1 MDRSQ
6 ATPSEAAGARVS
18 RGSALTVGLVVD
30 HVKALRIPLLIIV
43 FGVILTFWVDQVWE
57 LFLLL
62 VLPNSGVAAS
72 VGTAARA
79 GALVM
84 AGCLGF
90 AVWHTAR
97 TVYRFDI
104 PTLPTLSDPN
114 AEGLREW
121 LPRVLGAAIP
131 LLMAVG
137 TAIALQNPSVKATGS
152 GSPWVP
158 ILFGVEALVLFVF
171 FIARRQLFG
180 GLSSLA
186 KHPSGDPRV
195 SRWSQLPP
203 SVRAVYAV
211 IMIANFLALILAA
224 KEPGLLSKTGALGV
238 VLLCATFLTV
248 TGTYLT
254 VQAARWQFPL
264 LTALFVLAC
273 ALQFLGCND
282 NHRVRLY
289 AGMHSFDTP
298 SAAAVDPG
306 APIASSFLSYAAS
319 WNQGRQPA
327 EPVYLVSSEGGGIRA
342 AAWTLLVLSRLEV
355 ASNGEFSKHMLLGSG
370 VSGGSLGL
378 AWFAALVYGERQ
390 GVIHLQDIDT
400 LTRQLSTA
408 DYLGPTVE
416 TMFLTDFLQRFWVRP
431 AFVDRGERLESRF
444 EVAWSEACRHRP
456 SAASATA
463 AAGSSLAASTSPATA
478 SAATSPTAATATLPS
493 AAPSS
498 LAKAAEQAVC
508 SQFARPW
515 KDLWAGTQHVPLL
528 FLNSTD
534 VQTGQRFVE
543 EPFQSLRAPTQDMDV
558 ANFAVFSYGLLP
570 ASSPL
575 SAVVHNS
582 ARFTYVSPAGSLTDA
597 ALLKQGKSLTRQLV
611 DGGYFENSGTT
622 TLGELLVLLHSTYAA
637 ACGGETPYGGKDCPV
652 RLIHISNDPGVESMR
667 SDDSCPDA
675 NRYDVPYS
683 KYGEIRAPLIA
694 LVNTRDA
701 RGVAARVAV
710 RHLFTQGL
718 IQKDSRDPFT
728 DASVFHFRLCNGQ
741 YRLPLGWALSDEAF
755 AEMQRQLEGLPP
767 TDPAGFNHRQLD
779 TISAAV
785 AAR

>member
-1 MDRSQ
+1 MGKPEG
-6 ATPSEAAGARVS
+6 TPTEAAGPHAS
-18 RGSALTVGLVVD
+18 RMPALTVGLLVD
-30 HVKALRIPLLIIV
+30 HVKAVRIPLLIILL
-43 FGVILTFWVDQVWE
+43 GVILTFWVDQIWE

-62 VLPNSGVAAS
+62 VLPNSGVASS
-72 VGTAARA
+72 VGIAARA
-79 GALVM
+79 GALAM

-104 PTLPTLSDPN
+104 PTLPTLSDPK

-121 LPRVLGAAIP
+121 LPRALGAAIP

-137 TAIALQNPSVKATGS
+137 TAIALQNKSVAVTGS

-158 ILFGVEALVLFVF
+158 ILFGVEAIVLLAF
-171 FIARRQLFG
+171 FIARRHLFG
-180 GLSSLA
+180 GVSRLA

-203 SVRAVYAV
+203 SVRVVYAV
-211 IMIANFLALILAA
+211 IMIANVVALILAA

-248 TGTYLT
+248 TGTFLT
-254 VQAARWQFPL
+254 IQAARWQFPL

-273 ALQFLGCND
+273 ALQFFGCND

-289 AGMHSFDTP
+289 AGMHSSDTP
-298 SAAAVDPG
+298 TAANVDAG

-319 WNQGRQPA
+319 WDQGRPA
-327 EPVYLVSSEGGGIRA
+327 SQPVYLVSSEGGGIRA

-355 ASNGEFSKHMLLGSG
+355 ASHGEFSKHMLLGSG

-378 AWFAALVYGERQ
+378 AWFAALVEGERQ
-390 GVIHLQDIDT
+390 GVIRLQDIDT
-400 LTRQLSTA
+400 LTKRLSTA
-408 DYLGPTVE
+408 DYLGATVE
-416 TMFLTDFLQRFWVRP
+416 TMFLTDFLQRFWFRP
-431 AFVDRGERLESRF
+431 VFVDRGERLETRF
-444 EVAWSEACRHRP
+444 ELAWSEACRHRP
-456 SAASATA
+456 SAT
-463 AAGSSLAASTSPATA
+463 
-478 SAATSPTAATATLPS
+478 AATSPTS
-493 AAPSS
+493 
-498 LAKAAEQAVC
+498 AEQAVC

-528 FLNSTD
+528 FLNSTE
-534 VQTGQRFVE
+534 VQTGQRFVQ
-543 EPFQSLRAPTQDMDV
+543 EPFQSLRAPGQDTDV

-597 ALLKQGKSLTRQLV
+597 VLLKQGKSFTRQLV

-622 TLGELLVLLHSTYAA
+622 TIGELLVLLHSDYASS
-637 ACGGETPYGGKDCPV
+637 CGGETPYGGKDCPV

-667 SDDSCPDA
+667 SDDACPDA

-683 KYGEIRAPLIA
+683 KYGEIRAPLLA

-728 DASVFHFRLCNGQ
+728 DDYVFHFRLCNGQ

-755 AEMQRQLEGLPP
+755 GEMERQLDGLAT
-767 TDPAGFNHRQLD
+767 TDVGGFNHRQLN

-785 AAR
+785 APH

>member
-1 MDRSQ
+1 VRDYGEQLEMGK
-6 ATPSEAAGARVS
+6 P
-18 RGSALTVGLVVD
+18 ALTVGLLVD
-30 HVKALRIPLLIIV
+30 HAKAVRIPLLIIL
-43 FGVILTFWVDQVWE
+43 FGVIMTFWVDQIWE

-62 VLPNSGVAAS
+62 VLPNSGTASS
-72 VGTAARA
+72 VGTAARS

-104 PTLPTLSDPN
+104 RTLPTLSDPK
-114 AEGLREW
+114 AESLRKW
-121 LPRVLGAAIP
+121 LPRSLGAAIP

-152 GSPWVP
+152 GSLWMP
-158 ILFGVEALVLFVF
+158 ILFASEAIVLFAF
-171 FIARRQLFG
+171 FVARRHLFAG
-180 GLSSLA
+180 VGALA

-195 SRWSQLPP
+195 SRWSQLPA
-203 SVRAVYAV
+203 SVRVVYAA
-211 IMIANFLALILAA
+211 IMIANLVALILAA
-224 KEPGLLSKTGALGV
+224 KEPGLLAKTGALGV
-238 VLLCATFLTV
+238 VLLSATFLTV

-254 VQAARWQFPL
+254 IQAARWQFPL

-273 ALQFLGCND
+273 ALQFFGCND

-298 SAAAVDPG
+298 SPADVDSG
-306 APIASSFLSYAAS
+306 APIPTSFVSYAAA
-319 WNQGRQPA
+319 WDEARPA
-327 EPVYLVSSEGGGIRA
+327 SSPVYLVSSEGGGIRA

-355 ASNGEFSKHMLLGSG
+355 ASHGEFSKHMLLGSG

-378 AWFAALVYGERQ
+378 AWFVALVNGERH
-390 GVIHLQDIDT
+390 GVIRLQDIDT
-400 LTRQLSTA
+400 LTKRLATA

-416 TMFLTDFLQRFWVRP
+416 TMFLTDFLQRFWFWP

-444 EVAWSEACRHRP
+444 ELAWAEACRGRP
-456 SAASATA
+456 SAAVSPPT
-463 AAGSSLAASTSPATA
+463 GST
-478 SAATSPTAATATLPS
+478 
-493 AAPSS
+493 
-498 LAKAAEQAVC
+498 AEQAMC

-515 KDLWAGTQHVPLL
+515 KDLWAGTQQVPLL
-528 FLNSTD
+528 FLNSTE
-534 VQTGQRFVE
+534 VQTGQRFVQ

-558 ANFAVFSYGLLP
+558 ANFAAFSYGLLP

-622 TLGELLVLLHSTYAA
+622 TIGELLVLLHSAYASSCSGA
-637 ACGGETPYGGKDCPV
+637 TPYGGKDCPV

-667 SDDSCPDA
+667 SDDACPDA

-683 KYGEIRAPLIA
+683 EYGEIRAPLLA

-718 IQKDSRDPFT
+718 IQKDPRDPFT
-728 DASVFHFRLCNGQ
+728 DDYVFHFRLCNGQ
-741 YRLPLGWALSDEAF
+741 YRLPLGWTLSDEAF
-755 AEMQRQLEGLPP
+755 GEMVRQLDGLAT
-767 TDPAGFNHRQLD
+767 TDPTGFNHRQLN
-779 TISAAV
+779 TIAAAV
-785 AAR
+785 VTR